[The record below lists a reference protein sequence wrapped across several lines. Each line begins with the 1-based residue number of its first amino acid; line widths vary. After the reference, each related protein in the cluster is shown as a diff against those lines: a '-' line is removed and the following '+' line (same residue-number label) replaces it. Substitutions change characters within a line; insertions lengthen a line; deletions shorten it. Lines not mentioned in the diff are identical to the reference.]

1 MTDSIRAALE
11 RLIARLDETTDPNGP
26 VPAWSDSF
34 LAARTLL
41 AQPEPAGEVSDEELH
56 VTFYRHSFD
65 DFRQRLMTWQEFHA
79 GARAAIA
86 LALSRHA
93 SQVADGDRQP
103 SGYAYRYQQFGDSVI
118 RFNGG
123 GEVNG
128 SRPTEAIPYWL
139 GRPSD
144 ALAARPLLE
153 QVARMGDCIGA
164 NTVGQIM
171 AISDRA
177 ASWLRENPPG
187 QPVAIEPRGC
197 PTPGACSCV
206 EPQPVAVGE
215 RLPELRQRFETTL
228 NGARCLSD
236 RPVGNVELA
245 DRLLDDVLA
254 WHTPTTPPEAA

>member
-56 VTFYRHSFD
+56 DTFYRHSFD

-139 GRPSD
+139 GEPPQPAPPTEGEVGDEELESVARAAEVQNMKEQGGLHANDANGISEQMRVNRVAGLRSVY
-144 ALAARPLLE
+144 ALARS
-153 QVARMGDCIGA
+153 R
-164 NTVGQIM
+164 
-171 AISDRA
+171 RA
-177 ASWLRENPPG
+177 
-187 QPVAIEPRGC
+187 PVQA
-197 PTPGACSCV
+197 AD
-206 EPQPVAVGE
+206 GE
-215 RLPELRQRFETTL
+215 VSQ
-228 NGARCLSD
+228 
-236 RPVGNVELA
+236 
-245 DRLLDDVLA
+245 
-254 WHTPTTPPEAA
+254 